1 MRETI
6 KEAIAD
12 TVQDLIFSGIK
23 TGKTNKYI
31 MNIKIN
37 F

>member
-12 TVQDLIFSGIK
+12 TVQDLVLSGIK
-23 TGKTNKYI
+23 TSFNAQRGEAAI
-31 MNIKIN
+31 
-37 F
+37 